1 MAIGIDIF
9 KERFA
14 NYSDQYTIIGGM
26 ACELLM
32 NEAALDFRATRDI
45 DMVLIVEAL
54 TNDFA
59 NEFWDFIKDGG
70 YECWSRK
77 DATPTFYRFVN
88 PKAGNYPYMIELF
101 ARPENSIQFE
111 YKGHLAPVHFDDDIS
126 SLSAILLNEEYYSFL
141 LSGRKMAGG
150 ISVLDALHIIPLKM
164 RAWLDLQRQKAES
177 NHVNEKDIRKH
188 KQDVFRLYPLIDTNA
203 RIQVPDLVYSD
214 IQMFIDEI
222 AKSNFDLKSIHMPY
236 DKNDIL
242 SEYRSIYQKTT

>member
-70 YECWSRK
+70 YECLIRK
-77 DATPTFYRFVN
+77 DATPKFYRFVN
-88 PKAGNYPYMIELF
+88 PKSGNYPYMIEC
-101 ARPENSIQFE
+101 
-111 YKGHLAPVHFDDDIS
+111 
-126 SLSAILLNEEYYSFL
+126 
-141 LSGRKMAGG
+141 
-150 ISVLDALHIIPLKM
+150 
-164 RAWLDLQRQKAES
+164 
-177 NHVNEKDIRKH
+177 
-188 KQDVFRLYPLIDTNA
+188 
-203 RIQVPDLVYSD
+203 
-214 IQMFIDEI
+214 
-222 AKSNFDLKSIHMPY
+222 
-236 DKNDIL
+236 
-242 SEYRSIYQKTT
+242 